1 MHNDILNNRVEIKP
15 LNRFERDLAQIL
27 IDKEHPLK
35 EIPIWVALPFFRSC
49 KRCFKG
55 GEEASVEK
63 ANGIAELFQS
73 INDLEREVTESASES
88 LLSNSGKKQQTQL
101 QKYADVASQMSSDCT
116 YTELCNQLETVD
128 HEEDDKLNKMMDELV
143 EEEESKKDSLL

>member
-1 MHNDILNNRVEIKP
+1 MQLRTSTLDKAQVDAFDSLESYDSMHNDILNNRVEIKP
-15 LNRFERDLAQIL
+15 LNRYERDLAQIF

-63 ANGIAELFQS
+63 ANGIAELF
-73 INDLEREVTESASES
+73 
-88 LLSNSGKKQQTQL
+88 
-101 QKYADVASQMSSDCT
+101 
-116 YTELCNQLETVD
+116 
-128 HEEDDKLNKMMDELV
+128 
-143 EEEESKKDSLL
+143 